1 MEGAKPSKAN
11 KSNAFQLLLEHYPKK
26 RVEALG
32 HLDFVISEL
41 RDMKIQPWLER
52 ALRHKEILR
61 A

>member
-11 KSNAFQLLLEHYPKK
+11 KSNAFQLLLKHYPKK

-32 HLDFVISEL
+32 HLDFAISDF
-41 RDMKIQPWLER
+41 RDMKMRPWLER
-52 ALRHKEILR
+52 ALRHKEILK